1 MARSVP
7 HILLRSFLMLAATA
21 LMVAFYAWLYISVLG
36 LDLPKA
42 AMLKKRNA
50 EWQSRSEL
58 LSRQLDAYENTL
70 VGIEDRDNGVYRSL
84 YGMSAIPSELKTATI
99 DAELYDSLAS
109 QGATPQFLSMLAR
122 VSDITRRTYVQS
134 KSLDQINLVA
144 KRAGDLVSCVPA
156 VPPILPRRGNYHIS
170 SRFGYR
176 VDPVRGGGEFHQ
188 GIDFAM
194 QRGSPVYAVGDGVV
208 EKAEIKFSGYGNEI
222 IIDHGFGYKTR
233 YAHLNT
239 IEIAPGMKVSRGEK
253 IGTVGNSGK
262 STGSHLHYEV
272 LYRDG
277 RVNPMNYMDLTI
289 PEEEYRSMIDKRSEE
304 SVRGKKL
311 STSELLKKRN
321 ANETTGH

>member
-1 MARSVP
+1 
-7 HILLRSFLMLAATA
+7 
-21 LMVAFYAWLYISVLG
+21 
-36 LDLPKA
+36 
-42 AMLKKRNA
+42 
-50 EWQSRSEL
+50 
-58 LSRQLDAYENTL
+58 
-70 VGIEDRDNGVYRSL
+70 
-84 YGMSAIPSELKTATI
+84 
-99 DAELYDSLAS
+99 
-109 QGATPQFLSMLAR
+109 
-122 VSDITRRTYVQS
+122 
-134 KSLDQINLVA
+134 
-144 KRAGDLVSCVPA
+144 
-156 VPPILPRRGNYHIS
+156 
-170 SRFGYR
+170 
-176 VDPVRGGGEFHQ
+176 
-188 GIDFAM
+188 M

-277 RVNPMNYMDLTI
+277 RANPMNYMDLTI